1 MKKIKAEVIKHYL
14 RSGREDGVTAI
25 EYALLAALI
34 AIAIIGGATLL
45 GSDLNAFFSAIA
57 VKITSSKP

>member
-1 MKKIKAEVIKHYL
+1 MKKQLVDLVSNHL
-14 RSGREDGVTAI
+14 HEDGVTAI

-45 GSDLNAFFSAIA
+45 GTDLNSFFSAIA
-57 VKITSSKP
+57 AKITSSKP

>member
-1 MKKIKAEVIKHYL
+1 MKNMKFKFIKHFLSL
-14 RSGREDGVTAI
+14 RQEEGVTAI